1 MNKILKSL
9 VSGFTSLSMC
19 AVCMISI
26 PATADEYENIETQAT
41 NRTLSVNFM
50 GRGSTPNDA
59 SPGKAGFSKDDVN
72 LTNPLEFWVGIGV
85 ENVNDLPLFTD
96 GVYSLDVAFEYD
108 PNYVKPYWDKTTA
121 SSTAEQ
127 SWNDELVKGNLSST
141 GDSSAWWDDTQYE
154 ITSVRECDIDT
165 ALNDRENSTEAA
177 QRALDGWKMCY
188 VGVVFKGDSLLRFK
202 DLASNSKQ
210 YLLKLPFVL
219 LSAPDETAAD
229 QNPTVLSMVRGGD
242 TFAIGSGSDGTNP
255 YASWFA
261 TTHPAPD
268 DTNLKNLFDFSGDI
282 SLFGTNDAIDNI
294 VAVKPGET
302 PSDPGATPSPDT
314 TYYLSS
320 DKTLQ
325 EDKFKAETKT
335 YYVSV
340 PNETEQIRMD
350 VSSSEKPTVT
360 VNSASVNVTASD
372 AKKYSSDLFDLAELD
387 KTVNDGYNNTVT
399 ITAGGTTYTVY
410 IRRLLKPKITLNYGN
425 SPYGEIMKASNIADS
440 DKQAAKDA
448 FNVKNKYDASYLPS
462 DVASKQ
468 RIIYTLNAWG
478 KSTDPEVNMDRN
490 DYALFVYEQT
500 DFSDP
505 GYTAT
510 DSLGEPYDV
519 TQVQREIKV
528 CRLSGGNI
536 SENVSAKN
544 YEVYTIVNEP
554 SNYLFTQITSK
565 SKKFLRPDI
574 YDLKYSF
581 YDSVANETVECVR
594 KIIVIPKMSD
604 TNMDGAVNTND
615 IAYVK
620 IASQGGTIVATNV
633 PERIKNLFLNRVF
646 DGNYDTAI
654 NTNDIAYVKLASQGK
669 VLEPFY
675 R

>member
-26 PATADEYENIETQAT
+26 PAIADEYENIETQAT
-41 NRTLSVNFM
+41 NRTLSVDFM

-320 DKTLQ
+320 DKTLK

-410 IRRLLKPKITLNYGN
+410 IRRLLEPKIILNPGN
-425 SPYGEIMKASNIADS
+425 SPYGLIQQDDVNFPTQT
-440 DKQAAKDA
+440 DKDEAKKA
-448 FNVKNKYDASYLPS
+448 FNDSHTTNKKFAAGKIPTGGQTTIAYTTVAWEDYDTNY
-462 DVASKQ
+462 DMVDE
-468 RIIYTLNAWG
+468 T
-478 KSTDPEVNMDRN
+478 M
-490 DYALFVYEQT
+490 FVYEASSFHDVGVKVFDELGDEVNDATINEQ
-500 DFSDP
+500 F
-505 GYTAT
+505 TA
-510 DSLGEPYDV
+510 
-519 TQVQREIKV
+519 KV
-528 CRLSGGNI
+528 MAKTGVPSYSTTETKDQIFAPTAGVFDLSGKI
-536 SENVSAKN
+536 
-544 YEVYTIVNEP
+544 I
-554 SNYLFTQITSK
+554 
-565 SKKFLRPDI
+565 RPDVYFI
-574 YDLKYSF
+574 EYEYNYIDLTTKTNKTIKAKRPICVLSERGDVSLTTLPLLNANDASELKNKWTTIGSKNSLFAFRVADVNMTTVPLLNVNDASELARKWASGFQEF
-581 YDSVANETVECVR
+581 YTTL
-594 KIIVIPKMSD
+594 K
-604 TNMDGAVNTND
+604 
-615 IAYVK
+615 
-620 IASQGGTIVATNV
+620 
-633 PERIKNLFLNRVF
+633 
-646 DGNYDTAI
+646 
-654 NTNDIAYVKLASQGK
+654 
-669 VLEPFY
+669 
-675 R
+675 

>member
-1 MNKILKSL
+1 MNKILKRL

-41 NRTLSVNFM
+41 NRTLSVDFM

-165 ALNDRENSTEAA
+165 TLSDRENSTEAN
-177 QRALDGWKMCY
+177 QRALEGWKMCY

-350 VSSSEKPTVT
+350 ISSSEKPTVT
-360 VNSASVNVTASD
+360 VSSASVNVTASD

-410 IRRLLKPKITLNYGN
+410 IRRLLKPKIILNPGN
-425 SPYGEIMKASNIADS
+425 SPVGMIMSDNVKYPTSIDKDNAIADF
-440 DKQAAKDA
+440 KKTHI
-448 FNVKNKYDASYLPS
+448 FS
-462 DVASKQ
+462 DVTPNLNYYTDAWKSYVGKGEDGGDYNGDEDSTAMFVFQ
-468 RIIYTLNAWG
+468 REAFKDVGFEAY
-478 KSTDPEVNMDRN
+478 
-490 DYALFVYEQT
+490 
-500 DFSDP
+500 
-505 GYTAT
+505 
-510 DSLGEPYDV
+510 DSLGDTVNDSDV
-519 TQVQREIKV
+519 SLKLTMTSFK
-528 CRLSGGNI
+528 GGFVNYNSKDKPSDI
-536 SENVSAKN
+536 TENGTGN
-544 YEVYTIVNEP
+544 
-554 SNYLFTQITSK
+554 NYLFEAFKNVDI
-565 SKKFLRPDI
+565 RPDV
-574 YDLKYSF
+574 YDLEYTFK
-581 YDSVANETVECVR
+581 DPITGEDVKMIR
-594 KIIVIPKMSD
+594 KIIAISKRGDVLID
-604 TNMDGAVNTND
+604 ANNTVNNLD
-615 IAYVK
+615 
-620 IASQGGTIVATNV
+620 ATNISSNIV
-633 PERIKNLFLNRVF
+633 YFQNDNANSLYKFRIA
-646 DGNYDTAI
+646 DTVTDANKTVNNI
-654 NTNDIAYVKLASQGK
+654 DSTQIISSVAKGLSQFYNKLS
-669 VLEPFY
+669 
-675 R
+675 

>member
-1 MNKILKSL
+1 MNKILKRL

-41 NRTLSVNFM
+41 NRTLSVDFM

-96 GVYSLDVAFEYD
+96 GVYSLDVAFEYN

-165 ALNDRENSTEAA
+165 ALSDRENSTEAN

-188 VGVVFKGDSLLRFK
+188 VGVVFKGNSLLRFK

-425 SPYGEIMKASNIADS
+425 SPYGEIMKASNIADA

-448 FNVKNKYDASYLPS
+448 FDVKNKYDANYLPTEAK
-462 DVASKQ
+462 DKKNITYVT
-468 RIIYTLNAWG
+468 RAWV
-478 KSTDPEVNMDRN
+478 D
-490 DYALFVYEQT
+490 
-500 DFSDP
+500 
-505 GYTAT
+505 
-510 DSLGEPYDV
+510 
-519 TQVQREIKV
+519 
-528 CRLSGGNI
+528 
-536 SENVSAKN
+536 
-544 YEVYTIVNEP
+544 
-554 SNYLFTQITSK
+554 
-565 SKKFLRPDI
+565 
-574 YDLKYSF
+574 
-581 YDSVANETVECVR
+581 
-594 KIIVIPKMSD
+594 
-604 TNMDGAVNTND
+604 
-615 IAYVK
+615 
-620 IASQGGTIVATNV
+620 
-633 PERIKNLFLNRVF
+633 IKNL
-646 DGNYDTAI
+646 DSMTTAEKETIQNPNI
-654 NTNDIAYVKLASQGK
+654 NMTTIIILD
-669 VLEPFY
+669 
-675 R
+675 